1 MKKRDAFTLL
11 ELLITIAI
19 SGIIIVA
26 LFSIVD
32 MMQDSNQHLLKY
44 LKKSKKI
51 SKSTK
56 VIYLDLI
63 GSDGNITIKKD
74 EFSQVCI
81 EKTTNS
87 LYGLSM
93 AKVCWIV
100 LKEKKQLARVEG
112 NDYNL
117 PTKMEQKVEVDTIM
131 SDVVLFDVYYQKDK
145 ILVLLQQKNSEPITF
160 LIQGVN
166 RPAPKKKDVKKVDN
180 NKNNKNKNNR
190 RNIPP
195 PPPKP
200 KVESVK

>member
-32 MMQDSNQHLLKY
+32 MMQDSNRHLLKY
-44 LKKSKKI
+44 LQKSKKI

-117 PTKMEQKVEVDTIM
+117 PTKMEQRVEVDTIM
-131 SDVVLFDVYYQKDK
+131 NDITLFDVYYQKDK
-145 ILVLLQQKNSEPITF
+145 ILVLIQQKNHEPITF

-166 RPAPKKKDVKKVDN
+166 RPAPKKKNVKKVDN
-180 NKNNKNKNNR
+180 NKNKNKNKNRR

-195 PPPKP
+195 NPPK
-200 KVESVK
+200 VKGL